1 MSNLINCSQY
11 IPDGF
16 LWNRT
21 LFDPDRR
28 SCFEIFLVYN
38 RNIAKRY
45 EQIALISDCYV
56 KSLFQA
62 QELVI
67 VGMEAAFT
75 AIFVENLESA
85 CLAERTMIQEQAS

>member
-1 MSNLINCSQY
+1 MKKL
-11 IPDGF
+11 
-16 LWNRT
+16 
-21 LFDPDRR
+21 
-28 SCFEIFLVYN
+28 
-38 RNIAKRY
+38 
-45 EQIALISDCYV
+45 ALISDCYV

>member
-1 MSNLINCSQY
+1 MKKL
-11 IPDGF
+11 
-16 LWNRT
+16 
-21 LFDPDRR
+21 
-28 SCFEIFLVYN
+28 
-38 RNIAKRY
+38 
-45 EQIALISDCYV
+45 ALISDCYV

-85 CLAERTMIQEQAS
+85 CLAERTMIQEQASSYSIKTRLQVKMVLFVLATGYFAFRFLN